1 MEMNSLLP
9 PGSGS
14 GNTVKVQKV
23 RAREFPISA
32 VR

>member
-9 PGSGS
+9 PGS